1 MQTAG
6 HYSKIPEFGLEFQNF
21 RSPYPLLVISKFGQN
36 QNSENNQNI
45 EIIRISVVQKSTNR
59 FDSKSFL
66 RVINCSTCEFSR
78 WALVSSFC
86 ISASKF
92 TPHTHADT
100 TDAHSNIL
108 IVPKFRKFHSSDY
121 INTLLAV
128 RFSGLKFVYDN
139 REIRNSMKIPESW
152 NNDASQLRTFLPL

>member
-1 MQTAG
+1 MT
-6 HYSKIPEFGLEFQNF
+6 Y
-21 RSPYPLLVISKFGQN
+21 LLRK
-36 QNSENNQNI
+36 
-45 EIIRISVVQKSTNR
+45 RIDVDTYEGVG
-59 FDSKSFL
+59 
-66 RVINCSTCEFSR
+66 
-78 WALVSSFC
+78 ALVSSLC

-92 TPHTHADT
+92 TPHANT

-108 IVPKFRKFHSSDY
+108 IVPKFRKCHSSDY

-152 NNDASQLRTFLPL
+152 NNDASQLRTFLSL